1 MADDKKKK
9 KEQEVPAPEAP
20 KTEAPK
26 TSTASTPKVLGG
38 TATLDSFAKEDAAKK
53 LEDRSPE
60 VLAKEANHD
69 ADTQARLD
77 LISSQNDALAAQ
89 KQYDAAEVKGVSDLI
104 RLAEHERETMR
115 ANDETARKRENAFRY
130 IVGLGDAISGV
141 ANLVGTAHGAANQKQ
156 EYNAPRLMEKIEQAR
171 AQRTQSMDEL
181 NTKLDELRGRE
192 RDLKTAGSLR
202 EAQLR
207 ANQAQEQ
214 LELRHKQEA
223 TAREQA
229 WKQKE
234 YELKQEQFNFR
245 KEQQR
250 ADNEYRQAQS
260 RIAQQQ
266 WQKQYDLQMLKFK
279 EEQKN
284 DYYNITLKAESFD
297 IPKEKINEANIERI
311 FKMLPEDVRNSVK
324 GEEYTKYE
332 SDPEFPGSEPIK
344 TTGYHAPSTAQKLA
358 AISAFADS
366 DINIKNEL
374 KRLAGLK
381 TENLDPNNDSNL

>member
-38 TATLDSFAKEDAAKK
+38 TTTLDSFAKEDAAEK

-207 ANQAQEQ
+207 AAHAKEQQAVRQQ
-214 LELRHKQEA
+214 QEA

-234 YELKQEQFNFR
+234 YELKQKDAETRRINA
-245 KEQQR
+245 EAAETR
-250 ADNEYRQAQS
+250 AN
-260 RIAQQQ
+260 
-266 WQKQYDLQMLKFK
+266 
-279 EEQKN
+279 
-284 DYYNITLKAESFD
+284 T
-297 IPKEKINEANIERI
+297 PKSTGK
-311 FKMLPEDVRNSVK
+311 P
-324 GEEYTKYE
+324 GEEYSFDLVGGEKATIPGHKWNESTLTSIYAIVPDDMKTKKPKMVRNIAGQNEIAKDE
-332 SDPEFPGSEPIK
+332 SGNTIYVTPSKQEMLNDIVKAAATNQDVADAIK
-344 TTGYHAPSTAQKLA
+344 KRAKGTGA
-358 AISAFADS
+358 
-366 DINIKNEL
+366 
-374 KRLAGLK
+374 
-381 TENLDPNNDSNL
+381 NDSKWK